1 MKLTIWISGVISGL
15 LALLFGASALGIL
28 PLLPPWDVLCQVL
41 LILFFAIWLVF
52 MSLSYWPKSVAPSAN
67 VSTPS
72 YAGADLSGVMLALRE
87 IKDAVQKSATS
98 STVSTIQTNVANRLT
113 EMEKTL
119 LRAVAAEA
127 VKAMEASE
135 LGVVRAKLAEC
146 ERLLASAK
154 SEEASLQ
161 RQVEDGAAN
170 YRKLQEEGASVAQRL
185 EGLSAVKVDLE
196 RQLGEFRAALEEQQ
210 RHVRAAQADL
220 EAKKSECE
228 SIRAEAAK
236 AYGHLVPA
244 SLRDSE
250 LAQAMAA
257 FFSEAVGGQPGAV
270 SVWSALTAFG
280 AAQSDP
286 AAKDFQLQIVRRLG
300 VVLVQ
305 YWKQKGLNE
314 KVRHEQLS
322 SWAKCLNDHAD
333 GRYNLFVPGLGT
345 PIDRTRMA
353 CTTSATTVHEVL
365 CWQVRNPA
373 GANFSLAEVA

>member
-1 MKLTIWISGVISGL
+1 MKLTLWISGVISGL
-15 LALLFGASALGIL
+15 LALLFGAGKAGIL
-28 PLLPPWDVLCQVL
+28 PLPDPWDDVCLGL
-41 LILFFAIWLVF
+41 LILFLAVWFVLFW
-52 MSLSYWPKSVAPSAN
+52 SLRPNSVAPYAN
-67 VSTPS
+67 VSSTN
-72 YAGADLSGVMLALRE
+72 YAGADLSGIMHMLKE
-87 IKDAVQKSATS
+87 IKEAVHKAATPT
-98 STVSTIQTNVANRLT
+98 TVSTIQTNVANRLT

-135 LGVVRAKLAEC
+135 LGIVRAKLAEC

-154 SEEASLQ
+154 VEEASIK
-161 RQVEDGAAN
+161 RQVEEGVAN
-170 YRKLQEEGASVAQRL
+170 YRRLQDEGVSIAQRF
-185 EGLSAVKVDLE
+185 EGLAAVKVDLE
-196 RQLGEFRAALEEQQ
+196 RQLGEFRSALEQQQ
-210 RHVRAAQADL
+210 RLVRDAQVDL

-244 SLRDSE
+244 SLRESE
-250 LAQAMAA
+250 LSHAMAA
-257 FFSEAVGGQPGAV
+257 FFAEAVGGQPGAV
-270 SVWSALTAFG
+270 FVWSALTAFG
-280 AAQSDP
+280 AAQADP

-305 YWKQKGLNE
+305 YWKQKGLSE
-314 KVRHEQLS
+314 KERHEQLS
-322 SWAKCLNDHAD
+322 SWAKCLNEHAD